1 MLDNADG
8 QPTKKQLS
16 TAVEAETSDNINQTT
31 SGALLGQMKSG
42 KMDSEEEE
50 VSDVM
55 NICQWVFT
63 GVLAIM
69 TLLMYIFIIYI
80 SATWNKERPNE
91 YA

>member
-1 MLDNADG
+1 MLDNADN

-16 TAVEAETSDNINQTT
+16 TAVEAESSDNINNTN
-31 SGALLGQMKSG
+31 SGALLGQIKSG
-42 KMDSEEEE
+42 KLDEEIEE

-55 NICQWVFT
+55 NICQWIFT
-63 GVLAIM
+63 GALGIM

-80 SATWNKERPNE
+80 SATWNKDRPNE